1 MPLPSSLPT
10 SLLPALPT
18 CLRIALQARAHVL
31 ERFRED
37 AHGNFYN
44 PDELAAETEEL
55 FGKSFEQARHPAHH
69 HPRRPLHTLHALL
82 EPLPLFPPG
91 QILQEEKLELGELGL
106 TGSGPFSCSN
116 PFSSFDEALRE
127 AKAEEATA
135 KGSGS
140 TGSGGSAGGGL
151 GLRAGAPPEVA
162 GAPGPK
168 QPAGKPGSRGGKGSR
183 AAKR

>member
-1 MPLPSSLPT
+1 MSPPLSS
-10 SLLPALPT
+10 
-18 CLRIALQARAHVL
+18 
-31 ERFRED
+31 
-37 AHGNFYN
+37 
-44 PDELAAETEEL
+44 
-55 FGKSFEQARHPAHH
+55 
-69 HPRRPLHTLHALL
+69 
-82 EPLPLFPPG
+82 PPG

-135 KGSGS
+135 KGSGA

-151 GLRAGAPPEVA
+151 GLRAGAQPPEVA
-162 GAPGPK
+162 GSPGPK
-168 QPAGKPGSRGGKGSR
+168 PAGKPGSRGGKGSR